1 MKINIEDLSFSRKK
15 DFAISDLSLQI
26 EQGKM
31 TTLVGPNGSGKS
43 TILRLIMRL
52 LEPKSGCVL
61 LDGINVASIS
71 SKKLAKEMT
80 MLSQS
85 PDGLLDVVVHDLIAY
100 GRMPHKSFLSTGIS
114 DEDEAVI
121 KWALTVCNLEELAYR
136 PLHTLSG
143 GERQR
148 AWLGMALAQK
158 TPVLLLDEPTT
169 YLDIA
174 HQLELLDL
182 LTKLNR
188 DYGMTIVL
196 VLHDLNQAALYSD
209 QIFACQDGRIVKT
222 GTPHEVFT
230 KELLAD
236 VFHIKAEISEA
247 YGRLSIQPVA
257 STRFSS

>member
-1 MKINIEDLSFSRKK
+1 MKIDIENLSFSRKK
-15 DFAISDLSLQI
+15 DFAIRDLSLQI
-26 EQGKM
+26 EEGKI

-43 TILRLIMRL
+43 TILRLMMRL
-52 LEPKSGCVL
+52 LEPKSGCVM
-61 LDGINVASIS
+61 LDGTDLAAIS
-71 SKKLAKEMT
+71 AKKLAKEMT
-80 MLSQS
+80 MLSQA

-100 GRMPHKSFLSTGIS
+100 GRMPHKAWLSTGLTT
-114 DEDEAVI
+114 EDETVI
-121 KWALTVCNLEELAYR
+121 RWALQVCNLEHLAYR

-158 TPVLLLDEPTT
+158 TPILLLDEPTT

-188 DYGMTIVL
+188 EYGMTIVL

-209 QIFACQDGRIVKT
+209 QIFACTDGAIAKT

-230 KELLAD
+230 TALLEEI
-236 VFHIKAEISEA
+236 FHIKADVSEV
-247 YGRLSIQPVA
+247 GDKLSIRPVS